1 LDPTKGKLYR
11 YVIYLSYIGESAKQ
25 VLIFYDSVHSL
36 ITKISVSLRIPQVC
50 ISSAMIFFHKFSLIN
65 YVFSSEEDKEETALA
80 CLFLSTKVNN
90 YLISLT
96 KLVPVY
102 LQVISRIGISD
113 VDQKEKNME
122 KVSEIS
128 ERVMDKE
135 FAVLKLIGFDLNIDL
150 PYVYLE
156 NMKVYFNE
164 HIHNDKH
171 IKIIYN
177 FLNDSFKL
185 PVSLYYSP
193 LKISLAC
200 IYLFSYHFKFNL
212 PDMKDGKKWFQL
224 LNDNIELDE
233 ITEIGSIIN
242 TIYVYLKDSK
252 KVINKEDKAYFN
264 DLSKINYLGKKLERN
279 ICSE

>member
-1 LDPTKGKLYR
+1 MDPIEGEFYR

-36 ITKISVSLRIPQVC
+36 ITKITISLRIPQVC
-50 ISSAMIFFHKFSLIN
+50 ISTAMIFFHKFSLIN

-96 KLVPVY
+96 RLVPVY
-102 LQVISRIGISD
+102 LQVISSIGITD
-113 VDQKEKNME
+113 VSMKEKTLE
-122 KVSEIS
+122 TISELS
-128 ERVMDKE
+128 ERVMEKE
-135 FAVLKLIGFDLNIDL
+135 FAVLKTIGFDLNVDL

-156 NMKVYFNE
+156 KMKIYFNE
-164 HIHNDKH
+164 HINNDKH

-193 LKISLAC
+193 LKVSLAC
-200 IYLFSYHFKFNL
+200 IYLFSYHFKTNL
-212 PDMKDGKKWFQL
+212 PDMNDGKKWYKIL
-224 LNDNIELDE
+224 DDTIELNE

-242 TIYVYLKDSK
+242 NIYVFLKNSK
-252 KVINKEDKAYFN
+252 KVNVEDKTYMN
-264 DLSKINYLGKKLERN
+264 EIKINFLGKKLEKN
-279 ICSE
+279 ICSSME

>member
-1 LDPTKGKLYR
+1 MDPIEGKFYR

-36 ITKISVSLRIPQVC
+36 ITKITISLRIPQVC
-50 ISSAMIFFHKFSLIN
+50 ISTAMIFFHKFSLIN

-96 KLVPVY
+96 RLVPVY
-102 LQVISRIGISD
+102 LQVISSIGITD
-113 VDQKEKNME
+113 VSNKEKTLE
-122 KVSEIS
+122 KNSELS
-128 ERVMDKE
+128 ERVMEKE
-135 FAVLKLIGFDLNIDL
+135 FAVLKTIGFDLNVDL

-156 NMKVYFNE
+156 KMKIYFNE
-164 HIHNDKH
+164 HINNDKH

-193 LKISLAC
+193 LKVSLAC
-200 IYLFSYHFKFNL
+200 IYLFSYHFKINL
-212 PDMKDGKKWFQL
+212 PDMNDGKKWFKIL
-224 LNDNIELDE
+224 DENIELNE

-242 TIYVYLKDSK
+242 NIYVFLKNSK
-252 KVINKEDKAYFN
+252 KVNLEEKTYLNEI
-264 DLSKINYLGKKLERN
+264 KINFLGKKLEKN
-279 ICSE
+279 ICSSME